1 MVMWLNTLVALALN
15 VRVRRLSRNRKERF
29 RLAFT
34 EVRNS
39 PGMVERPA
47 LPNWPDT
54 GVVNAS
60 ELKYES
66 PGAWMGRP
74 VASAR
79 KLPPPARPPV
89 FARLPDTFAVSGGP
103 GVGLKLPLMFKTL
116 CR

>member
-1 MVMWLNTLVALALN
+1 MPVMVMWLNTLVALAVN
-15 VRVRRLSRNRKERF
+15 VRVRRLSPNRKERF
-29 RLAFT
+29 RVAFT
-34 EVRNS
+34 EGRNG

-79 KLPPPARPPV
+79 RLPPPPARPPR
-89 FARLPDTFAVSGGP
+89 FARVPGTFAVDRKSTR
-103 GVGLKLPLMFKTL
+103 L
-116 CR
+116 